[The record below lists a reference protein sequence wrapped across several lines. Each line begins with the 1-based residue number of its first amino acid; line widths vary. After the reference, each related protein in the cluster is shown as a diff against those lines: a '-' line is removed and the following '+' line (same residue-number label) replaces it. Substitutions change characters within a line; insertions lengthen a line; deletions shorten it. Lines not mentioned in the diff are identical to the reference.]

1 MKTSIR
7 LLAVATSALVLGAC
21 SSIGNKSADEMVRYA
36 VQHNLTR
43 DNQYNFEGKMFV
55 QEVDVPAAQAASA
68 ALADTAVAVAA
79 KCIGGGDE
87 CTEDTASANAAAA
100 NAAAAVD
107 AASAAAD
114 AATAAAAADAAT
126 AAAAAVAV
134 AEDTTVAE
142 TEPVVSAAETEPVVS
157 AEKKTEYSQ
166 WMRHWMRSVSV
177 PYTGAVD
184 LPAGKIELIPEL
196 RYDTRNAMVSIK
208 LPMQIN
214 INDLSL
220 LADPAA
226 VAPFVDM
233 FASDSSMQPLGDKL
247 VRVGLPEEWRKHI
260 PMQSIL
266 AAVPKALDDGYAA
279 LDKQAYQKLD
289 MYEDGRKVGARYRVG
304 LDTTLKQSNQL
315 AAAMMES
322 LRSQLAETAKNNP
335 QAGISAEDYKSTIE
349 ALAWVAKL
357 YTNPG
362 DTEMEQILG
371 AMKTH
376 TDYYLDGRGRIVAMR
391 QNMTFPPLLSVLMD
405 SEKNYQVTSWWRLNY
420 TGKPTFT
427 LHATPQNT
435 QNLTQIFPYLGTLMG
450 VEHKPAA
457 PSEQVQALQDLEYE
471 LEGVTVT
478 VE

>member
-7 LLAVATSALVLGAC
+7 LLAVATSALALGAC

-55 QEVDVPAAQAASA
+55 QEVEMPEPQAD
-68 ALADTAVAVAA
+68 LVAVAA
-79 KCIGGGDE
+79 ADE
-87 CTEDTASANAAAA
+87 AEYAAE
-100 NAAAAVD
+100 AAVYTAE
-107 AASAAAD
+107 AAG
-114 AATAAAAADAAT
+114 AAAAAAAE
-126 AAAAAVAV
+126 AAKYSDDDVIAAAAVA
-134 AEDTTVAE
+134 AEAAEAPELIEAEAWASPLTLE
-142 TEPVVSAAETEPVVS
+142 TEAEH
-157 AEKKTEYSQ
+157 AQ
-166 WMRHWMRSVSV
+166 WMRHWMRSISV

-184 LPAGKIELIPEL
+184 LPAGKIEMIPEL
-196 RYDTRNAMVSIK
+196 RYDTRNAMASMKFPV
-208 LPMQIN
+208 QIN

-233 FASDSSMQPLGDKL
+233 FASGSSMQPLGDKL

-266 AAVPKALDDGYAA
+266 AAIPKAIDDGYAA

-289 MYEDGRKVGARYRVG
+289 MDEDGRKVGARYRVG
-304 LDTTLKQSNQL
+304 LNTTLQQSNQL
-315 AAAMMES
+315 TAAMMES

-335 QAGISAEDYKSTIE
+335 QAGISAEDYEYTIE
-349 ALAWVAKL
+349 AIAWFAKL
-357 YTNPG
+357 YANPGSLGG

-376 TDYYLDGRGRIVAMR
+376 TDFYLDGRGRIVAMR
-391 QNMTFPPLLSVLMD
+391 QNMTFPPLLSVLMG
-405 SEKNYQVTSWWRLNY
+405 SEKNYQVISWWRLNY

-427 LHATPQNT
+427 LQSTPQNT
-435 QNLTQIFPYLGTLMG
+435 QDLTQIFPYLGTLMG

-457 PSEQVQALQDLEYE
+457 PSAQVQALQDLEYE

>member
-7 LLAVATSALVLGAC
+7 LLAVATSALALGAC

-55 QEVDVPAAQAASA
+55 QEVEMPEPQAD
-68 ALADTAVAVAA
+68 LVAVAA
-79 KCIGGGDE
+79 ADE
-87 CTEDTASANAAAA
+87 AEDTAEAAGE
-100 NAAAAVD
+100 
-107 AASAAAD
+107 
-114 AATAAAAADAAT
+114 AAAAAAEAAKYSDDDVI
-126 AAAAAVAV
+126 AAAAVAAEA
-134 AEDTTVAE
+134 AEDPELIEAEAWASPLTLE
-142 TEPVVSAAETEPVVS
+142 TEAEH
-157 AEKKTEYSQ
+157 AQ
-166 WMRHWMRSVSV
+166 WMRHWMRSISV

-184 LPAGKIELIPEL
+184 LPAGKIEMIPEL
-196 RYDTRNAMVSIK
+196 RYDTRNAMASMKFPV
-208 LPMQIN
+208 QIN

-233 FASDSSMQPLGDKL
+233 FASGSSMQPLGDKL

-266 AAVPKALDDGYAA
+266 AAIPKAIDDGYAA

-289 MYEDGRKVGARYRVG
+289 MDEDGRKVGARYRVG
-304 LDTTLKQSNQL
+304 LNTTLQQSNQL
-315 AAAMMES
+315 TAAMMES

-335 QAGISAEDYKSTIE
+335 QAGISAEDYEYTIE
-349 ALAWVAKL
+349 AIAWFAKL
-357 YTNPG
+357 YANPGSLGG

-376 TDYYLDGRGRIVAMR
+376 TDFYLDGRGRIVAMR
-391 QNMTFPPLLSVLMD
+391 QNMTFPPLLSVLMG
-405 SEKNYQVTSWWRLNY
+405 SEKNYQVISWWRLNY

-427 LHATPQNT
+427 LQSTPQNT
-435 QNLTQIFPYLGTLMG
+435 QDLTQIFPYLGTLMG

-457 PSEQVQALQDLEYE
+457 PSAQVQALQDLEYE

>member
-7 LLAVATSALVLGAC
+7 LLAVATSALALGAC

-55 QEVDVPAAQAASA
+55 QEVEMPEPQAD
-68 ALADTAVAVAA
+68 LVAVAA
-79 KCIGGGDE
+79 ADE
-87 CTEDTASANAAAA
+87 AEYAAE
-100 NAAAAVD
+100 AAVYTAE
-107 AASAAAD
+107 AAGE
-114 AATAAAAADAAT
+114 AAAAAAEAAKYSDDDVI
-126 AAAAAVAV
+126 AAAAVAAEA
-134 AEDTTVAE
+134 AEDPELIEAEAWASPLTLE
-142 TEPVVSAAETEPVVS
+142 TEAEH
-157 AEKKTEYSQ
+157 AQ
-166 WMRHWMRSVSV
+166 WMRHWMRSISV

-184 LPAGKIELIPEL
+184 LPAGKIEMIPEL
-196 RYDTRNAMVSIK
+196 RYDTRNAMASMKFPV
-208 LPMQIN
+208 QIN

-233 FASDSSMQPLGDKL
+233 FASGSSMQPLGDKL

-266 AAVPKALDDGYAA
+266 AAIPKAIDDGYAA

-289 MYEDGRKVGARYRVG
+289 MDEDGRKVGARYRVG
-304 LDTTLKQSNQL
+304 LNTTLQQSNQL
-315 AAAMMES
+315 TAAMMES

-335 QAGISAEDYKSTIE
+335 QAGISAEDYENTIE
-349 ALAWVAKL
+349 AIAWFAKL
-357 YTNPG
+357 YANPG
-362 DTEMEQILG
+362 SLGGDAEMEQILG

-376 TDYYLDGRGRIVAMR
+376 TDFYLDGRGRIVAMR
-391 QNMTFPPLLSVLMD
+391 QNMTFPPLLSVLMG
-405 SEKNYQVTSWWRLNY
+405 SEKNYQVISWWRLNY

-427 LHATPQNT
+427 LQSTPQNT
-435 QNLTQIFPYLGTLMG
+435 QDLTQIFPYLGTLMG

-457 PSEQVQALQDLEYE
+457 PSAQVQALQDLEYE

>member
-1 MKTSIR
+1 MKSSIR
-7 LLAVATSALVLGAC
+7 LLAVATSALALGAC

-55 QEVDVPAAQAASA
+55 QEVEMPEPQAD
-68 ALADTAVAVAA
+68 LVAVAA
-79 KCIGGGDE
+79 ADE
-87 CTEDTASANAAAA
+87 AEDTAEAAG
-100 NAAAAVD
+100 
-107 AASAAAD
+107 
-114 AATAAAAADAAT
+114 AAAAAAAEAAKYT
-126 AAAAAVAV
+126 DDDVIAAAAAAAEA
-134 AEDTTVAE
+134 AEDPELVEAEAWASPLTLE
-142 TEPVVSAAETEPVVS
+142 TEAEY
-157 AEKKTEYSQ
+157 AQ
-166 WMRHWMRSVSV
+166 WMRHWMRSISV

-184 LPAGKIELIPEL
+184 LPAGKIEMIPEL
-196 RYDTRNAMVSIK
+196 RYDTRNAMASMKFPV
-208 LPMQIN
+208 QIN

-233 FASDSSMQPLGDKL
+233 FASGSSMQPLGDKL

-266 AAVPKALDDGYAA
+266 AAIPKAIDDGYAA

-289 MYEDGRKVGARYRVG
+289 MDEDGRKVGARYRVG
-304 LDTTLKQSNQL
+304 LNTTLQQSNQL
-315 AAAMMES
+315 TAAMMES

-335 QAGISAEDYKSTIE
+335 QAGISAEDYEYTIE
-349 ALAWVAKL
+349 AIAWFAKL
-357 YTNPG
+357 YANPGSLGG

-376 TDYYLDGRGRIVAMR
+376 TDFYLDGRGRIVAMR
-391 QNMTFPPLLSVLMD
+391 QNMTFPPLLSVLMG
-405 SEKNYQVTSWWRLNY
+405 SEKNYQVISWWRLNY

-427 LHATPQNT
+427 LQSTPQNT
-435 QNLTQIFPYLGTLMG
+435 QDLTQIFPYLGTLMG

-457 PSEQVQALQDLEYE
+457 PSAQVQALQDLEYE

>member
-55 QEVDVPAAQAASA
+55 QEVEMPEPQAD
-68 ALADTAVAVAA
+68 LVAVAA
-79 KCIGGGDE
+79 ADE
-87 CTEDTASANAAAA
+87 AEDTAEAAG
-100 NAAAAVD
+100 
-107 AASAAAD
+107 
-114 AATAAAAADAAT
+114 AAAAAAAEAAKYT
-126 AAAAAVAV
+126 DDDVIAAAAAAAEA
-134 AEDTTVAE
+134 AEDPELVEAEAWASPLTLE
-142 TEPVVSAAETEPVVS
+142 TEAEY
-157 AEKKTEYSQ
+157 AQ
-166 WMRHWMRSVSV
+166 WMRHWMRSISV

-184 LPAGKIELIPEL
+184 LPAGKIEMIPEL
-196 RYDTRNAMVSIK
+196 RYDTRNAMASMKFPV
-208 LPMQIN
+208 QIN

-233 FASDSSMQPLGDKL
+233 FASGSSMQPLGDKL

-266 AAVPKALDDGYAA
+266 AAIPKAIDDGYAA

-289 MYEDGRKVGARYRVG
+289 MDEDGRKVGARYRVG
-304 LDTTLKQSNQL
+304 LNTTLQQSNQL
-315 AAAMMES
+315 TAAMMES

-335 QAGISAEDYKSTIE
+335 QAGISAEDYEYTIE
-349 ALAWVAKL
+349 AIAWFAKL
-357 YTNPG
+357 YANPGSLGG

-376 TDYYLDGRGRIVAMR
+376 TDFYLDGRGRIVAMR
-391 QNMTFPPLLSVLMD
+391 QNMTFPPLLSVLMG
-405 SEKNYQVTSWWRLNY
+405 SEKNYQVISWWRLNY

-427 LHATPQNT
+427 LQSTPQNT
-435 QNLTQIFPYLGTLMG
+435 QDLTQIFPYLGTLMG

-457 PSEQVQALQDLEYE
+457 PSAQVQALQDLEYE

>member
-7 LLAVATSALVLGAC
+7 LLAVATSALALGAC

-55 QEVDVPAAQAASA
+55 QEVEMPEPQAD
-68 ALADTAVAVAA
+68 LVAVAA
-79 KCIGGGDE
+79 ADE
-87 CTEDTASANAAAA
+87 AEYAAE
-100 NAAAAVD
+100 AAVYTAE
-107 AASAAAD
+107 AAGE
-114 AATAAAAADAAT
+114 AAAAAAEAAKYSDDDVI
-126 AAAAAVAV
+126 AAAAAAAEA
-134 AEDTTVAE
+134 AEDPELVEAEAWASPLTLE
-142 TEPVVSAAETEPVVS
+142 TEAEY
-157 AEKKTEYSQ
+157 AQ
-166 WMRHWMRSVSV
+166 WMRHWMRSISV

-184 LPAGKIELIPEL
+184 LPAGKIEMIPEL
-196 RYDTRNAMVSIK
+196 RYDTRNAMASMKFPV
-208 LPMQIN
+208 QIN

-233 FASDSSMQPLGDKL
+233 FASGSSMQPLGDKL

-266 AAVPKALDDGYAA
+266 AAIPKAIDDGYAA

-289 MYEDGRKVGARYRVG
+289 MDEDGRKVGARYRVG
-304 LDTTLKQSNQL
+304 LNTTLQQSNQL
-315 AAAMMES
+315 TAAMMES

-335 QAGISAEDYKSTIE
+335 QAGISAEDYEYTIE
-349 ALAWVAKL
+349 AIAWFAKL
-357 YTNPG
+357 YANPGSLGG

-376 TDYYLDGRGRIVAMR
+376 TDFYLDGRGRIVAMR
-391 QNMTFPPLLSVLMD
+391 QNMTFPPLLSVLMG
-405 SEKNYQVTSWWRLNY
+405 SEKNYQVISWWRLNY

-427 LHATPQNT
+427 LQSTPQNT
-435 QNLTQIFPYLGTLMG
+435 QDLTQIFPYLGTLMG

-457 PSEQVQALQDLEYE
+457 PSAQVQALQDLEYE

>member
-55 QEVDVPAAQAASA
+55 QEVEMPEPQAD
-68 ALADTAVAVAA
+68 LVAVAA
-79 KCIGGGDE
+79 ADE
-87 CTEDTASANAAAA
+87 AEDTAEAAG
-100 NAAAAVD
+100 
-107 AASAAAD
+107 
-114 AATAAAAADAAT
+114 AAAAAAAEAAKYT
-126 AAAAAVAV
+126 DDDVIAAAAAAAEA
-134 AEDTTVAE
+134 AEDPELVEAEAWASPLTLE
-142 TEPVVSAAETEPVVS
+142 TEAEH
-157 AEKKTEYSQ
+157 AQ
-166 WMRHWMRSVSV
+166 WMRHWMRSISV

-184 LPAGKIELIPEL
+184 LPAGKIEMIPEL
-196 RYDTRNAMVSIK
+196 RYDTRNAMASMKFPV
-208 LPMQIN
+208 QIN

-233 FASDSSMQPLGDKL
+233 FASGSSMQPLGDKL

-266 AAVPKALDDGYAA
+266 AAIPKAIDDGYAA

-289 MYEDGRKVGARYRVG
+289 MDEDGRKVGARYRVG
-304 LDTTLKQSNQL
+304 LNTTLQQSNQL
-315 AAAMMES
+315 TAAMMES

-335 QAGISAEDYKSTIE
+335 QAGISAEDYEYTIE
-349 ALAWVAKL
+349 AIAWFAKL
-357 YTNPG
+357 YANPGSLGG

-376 TDYYLDGRGRIVAMR
+376 TDFYLDGRGRIVAMR
-391 QNMTFPPLLSVLMD
+391 QNMTFPPLLSVLMG
-405 SEKNYQVTSWWRLNY
+405 SEKNYQVISWWRLNY

-427 LHATPQNT
+427 LQSTPQNT
-435 QNLTQIFPYLGTLMG
+435 QDLTQIFPYLGTLMG

-457 PSEQVQALQDLEYE
+457 PSAQVQALQDLEYE

>member
-7 LLAVATSALVLGAC
+7 LLAVATSALALGAC

-55 QEVDVPAAQAASA
+55 QEVEMPEPQAD
-68 ALADTAVAVAA
+68 LVAVAA
-79 KCIGGGDE
+79 ADE
-87 CTEDTASANAAAA
+87 AEDTAEAAG
-100 NAAAAVD
+100 
-107 AASAAAD
+107 
-114 AATAAAAADAAT
+114 AAAAAAAEAAKYT
-126 AAAAAVAV
+126 DDDVIAAAAVAAEA
-134 AEDTTVAE
+134 AEDPELVEAEAWASPLTLE
-142 TEPVVSAAETEPVVS
+142 TEAEY
-157 AEKKTEYSQ
+157 AQ
-166 WMRHWMRSVSV
+166 WMRHWMRSISV

-184 LPAGKIELIPEL
+184 LPAGKIEMIPEL
-196 RYDTRNAMVSIK
+196 RYDTRNAMASMKFPV
-208 LPMQIN
+208 QIN

-233 FASDSSMQPLGDKL
+233 FASGSSMQPLGDKL

-266 AAVPKALDDGYAA
+266 AAIPKAIDDGYAA

-289 MYEDGRKVGARYRVG
+289 MDEDGRKVGARYRVG
-304 LDTTLKQSNQL
+304 LNTTLQQSNQL
-315 AAAMMES
+315 TAAMMES

-335 QAGISAEDYKSTIE
+335 QAGISAEDYEYTIE
-349 ALAWVAKL
+349 AIAWFAKL
-357 YTNPG
+357 YANPGSLGG

-376 TDYYLDGRGRIVAMR
+376 TDFYLDGRGRIVAMR
-391 QNMTFPPLLSVLMD
+391 QNMTFPPLLSVLMG
-405 SEKNYQVTSWWRLNY
+405 SEKNYQVISWWRLNY

-427 LHATPQNT
+427 LQSTPQNT
-435 QNLTQIFPYLGTLMG
+435 QDLTQIFPYLGTLMG

-457 PSEQVQALQDLEYE
+457 PSAQVQALQDLEYE

>member
-7 LLAVATSALVLGAC
+7 LLAVATSALALGAC

-55 QEVDVPAAQAASA
+55 QEVEMPEPQAD
-68 ALADTAVAVAA
+68 LVAVAA
-79 KCIGGGDE
+79 ADE
-87 CTEDTASANAAAA
+87 AEYAAE
-100 NAAAAVD
+100 AAVYTAE
-107 AASAAAD
+107 AAGE
-114 AATAAAAADAAT
+114 AAAAAAEAAKYSDDDVI
-126 AAAAAVAV
+126 AAAAVAAEA
-134 AEDTTVAE
+134 AEDPELIEAEAWASPLTLE
-142 TEPVVSAAETEPVVS
+142 TEAEH
-157 AEKKTEYSQ
+157 AQ
-166 WMRHWMRSVSV
+166 WMRHWMRSISV

-184 LPAGKIELIPEL
+184 LPAGKIEMIPEL
-196 RYDTRNAMVSIK
+196 RYDTRNAMASMKFPV
-208 LPMQIN
+208 QIN

-233 FASDSSMQPLGDKL
+233 FASGSSMQPLGDKL

-266 AAVPKALDDGYAA
+266 AAIPKAIDDGYAA

-289 MYEDGRKVGARYRVG
+289 MDEDGRKVGARYRVG

-376 TDYYLDGRGRIVAMR
+376 TDFYLDGRGRIVAMR
-391 QNMTFPPLLSVLMD
+391 QNMTFPPLLSVLMG
-405 SEKNYQVTSWWRLNY
+405 SEKNYQVISWWRLNY

-427 LHATPQNT
+427 LQSTPQNT
-435 QNLTQIFPYLGTLMG
+435 QDLTQIFPYLGTLMG

-457 PSEQVQALQDLEYE
+457 PSAQVQALQDLEYE

>member
-7 LLAVATSALVLGAC
+7 LLAVATSALALGAC

-55 QEVDVPAAQAASA
+55 QEVEMPEPQAD
-68 ALADTAVAVAA
+68 LVAVAA
-79 KCIGGGDE
+79 ADE
-87 CTEDTASANAAAA
+87 AEYAAE
-100 NAAAAVD
+100 AAVYTAE
-107 AASAAAD
+107 AAGE
-114 AATAAAAADAAT
+114 AAAAAAEAAKYSDDDVI
-126 AAAAAVAV
+126 AAAAVAAEA
-134 AEDTTVAE
+134 AEDPELIEAEAWASPLTLE
-142 TEPVVSAAETEPVVS
+142 TEAEH
-157 AEKKTEYSQ
+157 AQ
-166 WMRHWMRSVSV
+166 WMRHWMRSISV

-184 LPAGKIELIPEL
+184 LPAGKIEMIPEL
-196 RYDTRNAMVSIK
+196 RYDTRNAMASMKFPV
-208 LPMQIN
+208 QIN

-233 FASDSSMQPLGDKL
+233 FASGSSMQPLGDKL

-266 AAVPKALDDGYAA
+266 AAIPKAIDDGYAA

-289 MYEDGRKVGARYRVG
+289 MDEDGRKVGARYRVG
-304 LDTTLKQSNQL
+304 LNTTLQQSNQL
-315 AAAMMES
+315 TAAMMES

-335 QAGISAEDYKSTIE
+335 QAGISAEDYEYTIE
-349 ALAWVAKL
+349 AIAWFAKL
-357 YTNPG
+357 YANPG
-362 DTEMEQILG
+362 SLGGDAEMEQILG

-376 TDYYLDGRGRIVAMR
+376 TDFYLDGRGRIVAMR
-391 QNMTFPPLLSVLMD
+391 QNMTFPPLLSVLMG
-405 SEKNYQVTSWWRLNY
+405 SEKNYQVISWWRLNY

-427 LHATPQNT
+427 LQSTPQNT
-435 QNLTQIFPYLGTLMG
+435 QDLTQIFPYLGTLMG

-457 PSEQVQALQDLEYE
+457 PSAQVQALQDLEYE

>member
-7 LLAVATSALVLGAC
+7 LLAVATSALALGAC

-55 QEVDVPAAQAASA
+55 QEVEMPEPQAD
-68 ALADTAVAVAA
+68 LVAVAA
-79 KCIGGGDE
+79 ADE
-87 CTEDTASANAAAA
+87 AEDTAEAAG
-100 NAAAAVD
+100 
-107 AASAAAD
+107 
-114 AATAAAAADAAT
+114 AAAAAAAEAAKYT
-126 AAAAAVAV
+126 DDDVIAAAAAAAEA
-134 AEDTTVAE
+134 AEDPELVEAEAWASPLTLE
-142 TEPVVSAAETEPVVS
+142 TEAEH
-157 AEKKTEYSQ
+157 AQ
-166 WMRHWMRSVSV
+166 WMRHWMRSISV

-184 LPAGKIELIPEL
+184 LPAGKIEMIPEL
-196 RYDTRNAMVSIK
+196 RYDTRNAMASMKFPV
-208 LPMQIN
+208 QIN

-233 FASDSSMQPLGDKL
+233 FASGSSMQPLGDKL

-266 AAVPKALDDGYAA
+266 AAIPKAIDDGYAA

-289 MYEDGRKVGARYRVG
+289 MDEDGRKVGARYRVG
-304 LDTTLKQSNQL
+304 LNTTLQQSNQL
-315 AAAMMES
+315 TAAMMES

-335 QAGISAEDYKSTIE
+335 QAGISAEDYEYTIE
-349 ALAWVAKL
+349 AIAWFAKL
-357 YTNPG
+357 YANPGSLGG

-376 TDYYLDGRGRIVAMR
+376 TDFYLDGRGRIVAMR
-391 QNMTFPPLLSVLMD
+391 QNMTFPPLLSVLMG
-405 SEKNYQVTSWWRLNY
+405 SEKNYQVISWWRLNY

-427 LHATPQNT
+427 LQSTPQNT
-435 QNLTQIFPYLGTLMG
+435 QDLTQIFPYLGTLMG

-457 PSEQVQALQDLEYE
+457 PSAQVQALQDLEYE

>member
-7 LLAVATSALVLGAC
+7 LLAVATSALALGAC

-55 QEVDVPAAQAASA
+55 QEVEMPEPQAD
-68 ALADTAVAVAA
+68 LVAVAA
-79 KCIGGGDE
+79 ADE
-87 CTEDTASANAAAA
+87 AEYAAE
-100 NAAAAVD
+100 AAVYTAE
-107 AASAAAD
+107 AAGE
-114 AATAAAAADAAT
+114 AAAAAAEAAKYSDDDVI
-126 AAAAAVAV
+126 AAAAVAAEA
-134 AEDTTVAE
+134 AEDPELIEAEAWASPLTLE
-142 TEPVVSAAETEPVVS
+142 TEAEH
-157 AEKKTEYSQ
+157 AQ
-166 WMRHWMRSVSV
+166 WMRHWMRSISV

-184 LPAGKIELIPEL
+184 LPAGKIEMIPEL
-196 RYDTRNAMVSIK
+196 RYDTRNAMASMKFPV
-208 LPMQIN
+208 QIN

-233 FASDSSMQPLGDKL
+233 FASGSSMQPLGDKL

-266 AAVPKALDDGYAA
+266 AAIPKAIDDGYAA

-289 MYEDGRKVGARYRVG
+289 MDEDGRKVGARYRVG
-304 LDTTLKQSNQL
+304 LNTTLQQSNQL
-315 AAAMMES
+315 TAAMMES

-335 QAGISAEDYKSTIE
+335 QAGISAEDYEYTIE
-349 ALAWVAKL
+349 AIAWFAKL
-357 YTNPG
+357 YANPGSLGG

-376 TDYYLDGRGRIVAMR
+376 TDFYLDGRGRIVAMR
-391 QNMTFPPLLSVLMD
+391 QNMTFPPLLSVLMG
-405 SEKNYQVTSWWRLNY
+405 SEKNYQVISWWRLNY

-427 LHATPQNT
+427 LQSTPQNT
-435 QNLTQIFPYLGTLMG
+435 QDLTQIFPYLGTLMG

-457 PSEQVQALQDLEYE
+457 PSAQVQALQDLEYE

>member
-7 LLAVATSALVLGAC
+7 LLAVATSALALGAC

-55 QEVDVPAAQAASA
+55 QEVEMPEPQAD
-68 ALADTAVAVAA
+68 LVAVAA
-79 KCIGGGDE
+79 ADE
-87 CTEDTASANAAAA
+87 AEDTAEAAG
-100 NAAAAVD
+100 
-107 AASAAAD
+107 
-114 AATAAAAADAAT
+114 AAAAAAAEAAKYT
-126 AAAAAVAV
+126 DDDVIAAAAAAAEA
-134 AEDTTVAE
+134 AEDPELVEAEAWASPLTLE
-142 TEPVVSAAETEPVVS
+142 TEAEY
-157 AEKKTEYSQ
+157 AQ
-166 WMRHWMRSVSV
+166 WMRHWMRSISV

-184 LPAGKIELIPEL
+184 LPAGKIEMIPEL
-196 RYDTRNAMVSIK
+196 RYDTRNAMASMKFPV
-208 LPMQIN
+208 QIN

-233 FASDSSMQPLGDKL
+233 FASGSSMQPLGDKL

-266 AAVPKALDDGYAA
+266 AAIPKAIDDGYAA

-289 MYEDGRKVGARYRVG
+289 MDEDGRKVGARYRVG
-304 LDTTLKQSNQL
+304 LNTTLQQSNQL
-315 AAAMMES
+315 TAAMMES

-335 QAGISAEDYKSTIE
+335 QAGISAEDYEYTIE
-349 ALAWVAKL
+349 AIAWFAKL
-357 YTNPG
+357 YANPGSLGG

-376 TDYYLDGRGRIVAMR
+376 TDFYLDGRGRIVAMR
-391 QNMTFPPLLSVLMD
+391 QNMTFPPLLSVLMG
-405 SEKNYQVTSWWRLNY
+405 SEKNYQVISWWRLNY

-427 LHATPQNT
+427 LQSTPQNT
-435 QNLTQIFPYLGTLMG
+435 QDLTQIFPYLGTLMG

-457 PSEQVQALQDLEYE
+457 PSAQVQALQDLEYE

>member
-55 QEVDVPAAQAASA
+55 QEVEMPEPQAD
-68 ALADTAVAVAA
+68 LVAVAA
-79 KCIGGGDE
+79 ADE
-87 CTEDTASANAAAA
+87 AEYAAE
-100 NAAAAVD
+100 AAVYTAE
-107 AASAAAD
+107 AAGE
-114 AATAAAAADAAT
+114 AAAAAAEAAKYSDDDVI
-126 AAAAAVAV
+126 AAAAVAAEA
-134 AEDTTVAE
+134 AEDPELIEAEAWASPLTLE
-142 TEPVVSAAETEPVVS
+142 TEAEH
-157 AEKKTEYSQ
+157 AQ
-166 WMRHWMRSVSV
+166 WMRHWMRSISV

-184 LPAGKIELIPEL
+184 LPAGKIEMIPEL
-196 RYDTRNAMVSIK
+196 RYDTRNAMASMKFPV
-208 LPMQIN
+208 QIN

-233 FASDSSMQPLGDKL
+233 FASGSSMQPLGDKL

-266 AAVPKALDDGYAA
+266 AAIPKAIDDGYAA

-289 MYEDGRKVGARYRVG
+289 MDEDGRKVGARYRVG
-304 LDTTLKQSNQL
+304 LNTTLQQSNQL
-315 AAAMMES
+315 TAAMMES

-335 QAGISAEDYKSTIE
+335 QAGISAEDYEYTIE
-349 ALAWVAKL
+349 AIAWFAKL
-357 YTNPG
+357 YANPGSLGG

-376 TDYYLDGRGRIVAMR
+376 TDFYLDGRGRIVAMR
-391 QNMTFPPLLSVLMD
+391 QNMTFPPLLSVLMG
-405 SEKNYQVTSWWRLNY
+405 SEKNYQVISWWRLNY

-427 LHATPQNT
+427 LQSTPQNT
-435 QNLTQIFPYLGTLMG
+435 QDLTQIFPYLGTLMG

-457 PSEQVQALQDLEYE
+457 PSAQVQALQDLEYE

>member
-7 LLAVATSALVLGAC
+7 LLAVATSALALGAC

-55 QEVDVPAAQAASA
+55 QEVEMPEPQAD
-68 ALADTAVAVAA
+68 LVAVAA
-79 KCIGGGDE
+79 ADE
-87 CTEDTASANAAAA
+87 AEDTAEAAG
-100 NAAAAVD
+100 
-107 AASAAAD
+107 
-114 AATAAAAADAAT
+114 AAAAAAAEAAKYT
-126 AAAAAVAV
+126 DDDVIAAAAAAAEA
-134 AEDTTVAE
+134 AEDPELVEAEAWASPLTLE
-142 TEPVVSAAETEPVVS
+142 TEAEY
-157 AEKKTEYSQ
+157 AQ
-166 WMRHWMRSVSV
+166 WMRHWMRSISV

-184 LPAGKIELIPEL
+184 LPAGKIEMIPEL
-196 RYDTRNAMVSIK
+196 RYDTRNAMASMKFPV
-208 LPMQIN
+208 QIN

-233 FASDSSMQPLGDKL
+233 FASGSSMQPLGDKL

-266 AAVPKALDDGYAA
+266 AAIPKAIDDGYAA

-289 MYEDGRKVGARYRVG
+289 MDEDGRKVGARYRVG
-304 LDTTLKQSNQL
+304 LNTTLQQSNQL
-315 AAAMMES
+315 TAAMMES

-335 QAGISAEDYKSTIE
+335 QAGISAEDYEYTIE
-349 ALAWVAKL
+349 AIAWFAKL
-357 YTNPG
+357 YANPG
-362 DTEMEQILG
+362 SLGGDAEMEQILG

-376 TDYYLDGRGRIVAMR
+376 TDFYLDGRGRIVAMR
-391 QNMTFPPLLSVLMD
+391 QNMTFPPLLSVLMG
-405 SEKNYQVTSWWRLNY
+405 SEKNYQVISWWRLNY

>member
-7 LLAVATSALVLGAC
+7 LLAVATSALALGAC

-55 QEVDVPAAQAASA
+55 QEVEMPEPQAD
-68 ALADTAVAVAA
+68 LVAVAA
-79 KCIGGGDE
+79 ADE
-87 CTEDTASANAAAA
+87 AEDTAEAAG
-100 NAAAAVD
+100 
-107 AASAAAD
+107 
-114 AATAAAAADAAT
+114 AAAAAAAEAAKYT
-126 AAAAAVAV
+126 DDDVIAAAAAAAEA
-134 AEDTTVAE
+134 AEDPELVEAEAWASPLTLE
-142 TEPVVSAAETEPVVS
+142 TEAEY
-157 AEKKTEYSQ
+157 AQ
-166 WMRHWMRSVSV
+166 WMRHWMRSISV

-184 LPAGKIELIPEL
+184 LPAGKIEMIPEL
-196 RYDTRNAMVSIK
+196 RYDTRNAMASMKFPV
-208 LPMQIN
+208 QIN

-233 FASDSSMQPLGDKL
+233 FASGSSMQPLGDKL

-266 AAVPKALDDGYAA
+266 AAIPKAIDDGYAA
-279 LDKQAYQKLD
+279 LDKQAYQQLD
-289 MYEDGRKVGARYRVG
+289 MDEDGRKVGARYRVG
-304 LDTTLKQSNQL
+304 LNTTLQQSNQL
-315 AAAMMES
+315 TAAMMES

-335 QAGISAEDYKSTIE
+335 QAGISAEDYEYTIE
-349 ALAWVAKL
+349 AIAWFAKL
-357 YTNPG
+357 YANPGSLGG

-376 TDYYLDGRGRIVAMR
+376 TDFYLDGRGRIVAMR
-391 QNMTFPPLLSVLMD
+391 QNMTFPPLLSVLMG
-405 SEKNYQVTSWWRLNY
+405 SEKNYQVISWWRLNY

-427 LHATPQNT
+427 LQSTPQNT
-435 QNLTQIFPYLGTLMG
+435 QDLTQIFPYLGTLMG

>member
-7 LLAVATSALVLGAC
+7 LLAVATSALALGAC

-55 QEVDVPAAQAASA
+55 QEVEMPEPQAD
-68 ALADTAVAVAA
+68 LVAVAA
-79 KCIGGGDE
+79 ADE
-87 CTEDTASANAAAA
+87 AEYAAE
-100 NAAAAVD
+100 AAVYTAE
-107 AASAAAD
+107 AAGE
-114 AATAAAAADAAT
+114 AAAAAAEAAKYSDDDVI
-126 AAAAAVAV
+126 AAAAVAAEA
-134 AEDTTVAE
+134 AEDPELIEAEAWASPLTLE
-142 TEPVVSAAETEPVVS
+142 TEAEY
-157 AEKKTEYSQ
+157 AQ
-166 WMRHWMRSVSV
+166 WMRHWMRSISV

-184 LPAGKIELIPEL
+184 LPAGKIEMIPEL
-196 RYDTRNAMVSIK
+196 RYDTRNAMASMKFPV
-208 LPMQIN
+208 QIN

-233 FASDSSMQPLGDKL
+233 FASGSSMQPLGDKL

-266 AAVPKALDDGYAA
+266 AAIPKAIDDGYAA

-289 MYEDGRKVGARYRVG
+289 MDEDGRKVGARYRVG
-304 LDTTLKQSNQL
+304 LNTTLQQSNQL
-315 AAAMMES
+315 TAAMMES

-335 QAGISAEDYKSTIE
+335 QAGISAEDYEYTIE
-349 ALAWVAKL
+349 AIAWFAKL
-357 YTNPG
+357 YANPG
-362 DTEMEQILG
+362 SLGGDAEMEQILG

-376 TDYYLDGRGRIVAMR
+376 TDFYLDGRGRIVAMR
-391 QNMTFPPLLSVLMD
+391 QNMTFPPLLSVLMG
-405 SEKNYQVTSWWRLNY
+405 SEKNYQVISWWRLNY

-427 LHATPQNT
+427 LQSTPQNT
-435 QNLTQIFPYLGTLMG
+435 QDLTQIFPYLGTLMG

-457 PSEQVQALQDLEYE
+457 PSAQVQALQDLEYE

>member
-7 LLAVATSALVLGAC
+7 LLAVATSALALGAC

-55 QEVDVPAAQAASA
+55 QEVEMPEPQAD
-68 ALADTAVAVAA
+68 LVAVAA
-79 KCIGGGDE
+79 ADE
-87 CTEDTASANAAAA
+87 AEYAAE
-100 NAAAAVD
+100 AAVYTAE
-107 AASAAAD
+107 AAGE
-114 AATAAAAADAAT
+114 AAAAAAEAAKYSDDDVI
-126 AAAAAVAV
+126 AAAAVA
-134 AEDTTVAE
+134 AEAAEAPELIEAEAWASPLTLE
-142 TEPVVSAAETEPVVS
+142 TEAEY
-157 AEKKTEYSQ
+157 AQ
-166 WMRHWMRSVSV
+166 WMRHWMRSISV

-184 LPAGKIELIPEL
+184 LPAGKIEMIPEL
-196 RYDTRNAMVSIK
+196 RYDTRNAMASMKFPV
-208 LPMQIN
+208 QIN

-233 FASDSSMQPLGDKL
+233 FASGSSMQPLGDKL

-266 AAVPKALDDGYAA
+266 AAIPKAIDDGYAA

-289 MYEDGRKVGARYRVG
+289 MDEDGRKVGARYRVG
-304 LDTTLKQSNQL
+304 LNTTLQQSNQL
-315 AAAMMES
+315 TAAMMES

-335 QAGISAEDYKSTIE
+335 QAGISAEDYEYTIE
-349 ALAWVAKL
+349 AIAWFAKL
-357 YTNPG
+357 YANPGSLGG

-376 TDYYLDGRGRIVAMR
+376 TDFYLDGRGRIVAMR
-391 QNMTFPPLLSVLMD
+391 QNMTFPPLLSVLMG
-405 SEKNYQVTSWWRLNY
+405 SEKNYQVISWWRLNY

-427 LHATPQNT
+427 LQSTPQNT
-435 QNLTQIFPYLGTLMG
+435 QDLTQIFPYLGTLMG

-457 PSEQVQALQDLEYE
+457 PSAQVQALQDLEYE

>member
-7 LLAVATSALVLGAC
+7 LLAVATSALALGAC

-55 QEVDVPAAQAASA
+55 QEVEMPEPQAD
-68 ALADTAVAVAA
+68 LVAVAA
-79 KCIGGGDE
+79 ADE
-87 CTEDTASANAAAA
+87 AEYAAE
-100 NAAAAVD
+100 AAVYTAE
-107 AASAAAD
+107 AAGE
-114 AATAAAAADAAT
+114 AAAAAAEAAKYSDDDVI
-126 AAAAAVAV
+126 AAAAVAAEA
-134 AEDTTVAE
+134 AEDPELVEAEAWASPLTLE
-142 TEPVVSAAETEPVVS
+142 TEAEY
-157 AEKKTEYSQ
+157 AQ
-166 WMRHWMRSVSV
+166 WMRHWMRSISV

-184 LPAGKIELIPEL
+184 LPAGKIEMIPEL
-196 RYDTRNAMVSIK
+196 RYDTRNAMASMKFPV
-208 LPMQIN
+208 QIN

-233 FASDSSMQPLGDKL
+233 FASGSSMQPLGDKL

-266 AAVPKALDDGYAA
+266 AAIPKAIDDGYAA

-289 MYEDGRKVGARYRVG
+289 MDEDGRKVGARYRVG
-304 LDTTLKQSNQL
+304 LNTTLQQSNQL
-315 AAAMMES
+315 TAAMMES

-335 QAGISAEDYKSTIE
+335 QAGISAEDYEYTIE
-349 ALAWVAKL
+349 AIAWFAKL
-357 YTNPG
+357 YANPGSLGG

-376 TDYYLDGRGRIVAMR
+376 TDFYLDGRGRIVAMR
-391 QNMTFPPLLSVLMD
+391 QNMTFPPLLSVLMG
-405 SEKNYQVTSWWRLNY
+405 SEKNYQVISWWRLNY

-427 LHATPQNT
+427 LQSTPQNT
-435 QNLTQIFPYLGTLMG
+435 QDLTQIFPYLGTLMG

-457 PSEQVQALQDLEYE
+457 PSAQVQALQDLEYE

>member
-7 LLAVATSALVLGAC
+7 LLAVATSALALGAC

-55 QEVDVPAAQAASA
+55 QEVEMPEPQAD
-68 ALADTAVAVAA
+68 LVAVAA
-79 KCIGGGDE
+79 ADE
-87 CTEDTASANAAAA
+87 AEDTAEAAG
-100 NAAAAVD
+100 
-107 AASAAAD
+107 
-114 AATAAAAADAAT
+114 AAAAAAAE
-126 AAAAAVAV
+126 AAKYSDDDVIAAAAVAAEA
-134 AEDTTVAE
+134 AEDPELIEAEAWASPLTLE
-142 TEPVVSAAETEPVVS
+142 TEAEH
-157 AEKKTEYSQ
+157 AQ
-166 WMRHWMRSVSV
+166 WMRHWMRSISV

-184 LPAGKIELIPEL
+184 LPAGKIEMIPEL
-196 RYDTRNAMVSIK
+196 RYDTRNAMASMKFPV
-208 LPMQIN
+208 QIN

-233 FASDSSMQPLGDKL
+233 FASGSSMQPLGDKL

-266 AAVPKALDDGYAA
+266 AAIPKAIDDGYAA

-289 MYEDGRKVGARYRVG
+289 MDEDGRKVGARYRVG
-304 LDTTLKQSNQL
+304 LNTTLQQSNQL
-315 AAAMMES
+315 TAAMMES

-335 QAGISAEDYKSTIE
+335 QAGISAEDYEYTIE
-349 ALAWVAKL
+349 AIAWFAKL
-357 YTNPG
+357 YANPG
-362 DTEMEQILG
+362 SLGGDAEMEQILG

-376 TDYYLDGRGRIVAMR
+376 TDFYLDGRGRIVAMR

-427 LHATPQNT
+427 LQSTPQNT
-435 QNLTQIFPYLGTLMG
+435 QDLTQIFPYLGTLMG

-457 PSEQVQALQDLEYE
+457 PSAQVQALQDLEYE

>member
-7 LLAVATSALVLGAC
+7 LLAVATSALALGAC

-55 QEVDVPAAQAASA
+55 QEVEMPEPQAD
-68 ALADTAVAVAA
+68 LVAVAA
-79 KCIGGGDE
+79 ADE
-87 CTEDTASANAAAA
+87 AEYAAE
-100 NAAAAVD
+100 AAVYTAE
-107 AASAAAD
+107 AAGE
-114 AATAAAAADAAT
+114 AAAAAAEAAKYT
-126 AAAAAVAV
+126 DDDVIAAAAAAAEA
-134 AEDTTVAE
+134 AEDPELVEAEAWASPLTLE
-142 TEPVVSAAETEPVVS
+142 TEAEY
-157 AEKKTEYSQ
+157 AQ
-166 WMRHWMRSVSV
+166 WMRHWMRSISV

-184 LPAGKIELIPEL
+184 LPAGKIEMIPEL
-196 RYDTRNAMVSIK
+196 RYDTRNAMASMKFPV
-208 LPMQIN
+208 QIN

-233 FASDSSMQPLGDKL
+233 FASGSSMQPLGDKL

-266 AAVPKALDDGYAA
+266 AAIPKAIDDGYAA

-289 MYEDGRKVGARYRVG
+289 MDEDGRKVGARYRVG
-304 LDTTLKQSNQL
+304 LNTTLQQSNQL
-315 AAAMMES
+315 TAAMMES

-335 QAGISAEDYKSTIE
+335 QAGISAEDYEYTIE
-349 ALAWVAKL
+349 AIAWFAKL
-357 YTNPG
+357 YANPGSLGG

-376 TDYYLDGRGRIVAMR
+376 TDFYLDGRGRIVAMR
-391 QNMTFPPLLSVLMD
+391 QNMTFPPLLSVLMG
-405 SEKNYQVTSWWRLNY
+405 SEKNYQVISWWRLNY

-427 LHATPQNT
+427 LQSTPQNT
-435 QNLTQIFPYLGTLMG
+435 QDLTQIFPYLGTLMG

-457 PSEQVQALQDLEYE
+457 PSAQVQALQDLEYE

>member
-7 LLAVATSALVLGAC
+7 LLAVATSALALGAC

-55 QEVDVPAAQAASA
+55 QEVEMPEPQAD
-68 ALADTAVAVAA
+68 LVAVAA
-79 KCIGGGDE
+79 ADE
-87 CTEDTASANAAAA
+87 AEDTAEAAG
-100 NAAAAVD
+100 
-107 AASAAAD
+107 
-114 AATAAAAADAAT
+114 AAAAAAAE
-126 AAAAAVAV
+126 AAKYSDDDVIAAAAVAAEA
-134 AEDTTVAE
+134 AEDPELVEAEAWASPLTLE
-142 TEPVVSAAETEPVVS
+142 TEAEY
-157 AEKKTEYSQ
+157 AQ
-166 WMRHWMRSVSV
+166 WMRHWMRSISV

-184 LPAGKIELIPEL
+184 LPAGKIEMIPEL
-196 RYDTRNAMVSIK
+196 RYDTRNAMASMKFPV
-208 LPMQIN
+208 QIN

-233 FASDSSMQPLGDKL
+233 FASGSSMQPLGDKL

-266 AAVPKALDDGYAA
+266 AAIPKAIDDGYAA

-289 MYEDGRKVGARYRVG
+289 MDEDGRKVGARYRVG
-304 LDTTLKQSNQL
+304 LNTTLQQSNQL
-315 AAAMMES
+315 TAAMMES

-335 QAGISAEDYKSTIE
+335 QAGISAEDYEYTIE
-349 ALAWVAKL
+349 AIAWFAKL
-357 YTNPG
+357 YANPG
-362 DTEMEQILG
+362 SLGGDAEMEQILG

-376 TDYYLDGRGRIVAMR
+376 TDFYLDGRGRIVAMR
-391 QNMTFPPLLSVLMD
+391 QNMTFPPLLSVLMG
-405 SEKNYQVTSWWRLNY
+405 SEKNYQVISWWRLNY

-427 LHATPQNT
+427 LQSTPQNT
-435 QNLTQIFPYLGTLMG
+435 QDLTQIFPYLGTLMG

-457 PSEQVQALQDLEYE
+457 PSAQVQALQDLEYE

>member
-55 QEVDVPAAQAASA
+55 QEVEMPEPQAD
-68 ALADTAVAVAA
+68 LVAVAA
-79 KCIGGGDE
+79 ADE
-87 CTEDTASANAAAA
+87 AEYAAE
-100 NAAAAVD
+100 AAVYTAE
-107 AASAAAD
+107 AAGE
-114 AATAAAAADAAT
+114 AAAAAAEAAKYSDDDVI
-126 AAAAAVAV
+126 AAAAVAAEA
-134 AEDTTVAE
+134 AEDPELIEAEAWASPLTLE
-142 TEPVVSAAETEPVVS
+142 TEAEH
-157 AEKKTEYSQ
+157 AQ
-166 WMRHWMRSVSV
+166 WMRHWMRSISV

-184 LPAGKIELIPEL
+184 LPAGKIEMIPEL
-196 RYDTRNAMVSIK
+196 RYDTRNAMASMKFPV
-208 LPMQIN
+208 QIN

-233 FASDSSMQPLGDKL
+233 FASGSSMQPLGDKL

-266 AAVPKALDDGYAA
+266 AAIPKAIDDGYAA

-289 MYEDGRKVGARYRVG
+289 MDEDGRKVGARYRVG
-304 LDTTLKQSNQL
+304 LNTTLQQSNQL
-315 AAAMMES
+315 TAAMMES

-335 QAGISAEDYKSTIE
+335 QAGISAEDYEYTIE
-349 ALAWVAKL
+349 AIAWFAKL
-357 YTNPG
+357 YANPG
-362 DTEMEQILG
+362 SLGGDAEMEQILG

-376 TDYYLDGRGRIVAMR
+376 TDFYLDGRGRIVAMR
-391 QNMTFPPLLSVLMD
+391 QNMTFPPLLSVLMG
-405 SEKNYQVTSWWRLNY
+405 SEKNYQVISWWRLNY

-427 LHATPQNT
+427 LQSTPQNT
-435 QNLTQIFPYLGTLMG
+435 QDLTQIFPYLGTLMG

-457 PSEQVQALQDLEYE
+457 PSAQVQALQDLEYE

>member
-7 LLAVATSALVLGAC
+7 LLAVATSALALGAC

-142 TEPVVSAAETEPVVS
+142 TEPVVSA
-157 AEKKTEYSQ
+157 EKKTEYSQ
-166 WMRHWMRSVSV
+166 WMRHWMRSISV

-184 LPAGKIELIPEL
+184 LPAGKIEMIPEL
-196 RYDTRNAMVSIK
+196 RYDTRNAMASMKFPV
-208 LPMQIN
+208 QIN

-233 FASDSSMQPLGDKL
+233 FASGSSMQPLGDKL

-266 AAVPKALDDGYAA
+266 AAIPKAIDDGYAA

-289 MYEDGRKVGARYRVG
+289 MDEDGRKVGARYRVG
-304 LDTTLKQSNQL
+304 LNTTLQQSNQL
-315 AAAMMES
+315 TAAMMES

-335 QAGISAEDYKSTIE
+335 QAGISAEDYEYTIE
-349 ALAWVAKL
+349 AIAWFAKL
-357 YTNPG
+357 YANPG
-362 DTEMEQILG
+362 SLGGDAEMEQILG

-376 TDYYLDGRGRIVAMR
+376 TDFYLDGRGRIVAMR
-391 QNMTFPPLLSVLMD
+391 QNMTFPPLLSVLMG
-405 SEKNYQVTSWWRLNY
+405 SEKNYQVISWWRLNY

-427 LHATPQNT
+427 LQSTPQNT
-435 QNLTQIFPYLGTLMG
+435 QDLTQIFPYLGTLMG

-457 PSEQVQALQDLEYE
+457 PSAQVQALQDLEYE

>member
-7 LLAVATSALVLGAC
+7 LLAVATSALALGAC

-55 QEVDVPAAQAASA
+55 QEVEMPEPQAD
-68 ALADTAVAVAA
+68 LVAVAA
-79 KCIGGGDE
+79 ADE
-87 CTEDTASANAAAA
+87 AEDTAEAAG
-100 NAAAAVD
+100 
-107 AASAAAD
+107 
-114 AATAAAAADAAT
+114 AAAAAAAEAAKYT
-126 AAAAAVAV
+126 DDDVIAAAAAAAEA
-134 AEDTTVAE
+134 AEDPELVEAEAWASPLTLE
-142 TEPVVSAAETEPVVS
+142 TEAEH
-157 AEKKTEYSQ
+157 AQ
-166 WMRHWMRSVSV
+166 WMRHWMRSISV

-184 LPAGKIELIPEL
+184 LPAGKIEMIPEL
-196 RYDTRNAMVSIK
+196 RYDTRNAMASMKFPV
-208 LPMQIN
+208 QIN

-233 FASDSSMQPLGDKL
+233 FASGSSMQPLGDKL

-266 AAVPKALDDGYAA
+266 AAIPKAIDDGYAA

-289 MYEDGRKVGARYRVG
+289 MDEDGRKVGARYRVG
-304 LDTTLKQSNQL
+304 LNTTLQQSNQL
-315 AAAMMES
+315 TAAMMES

-335 QAGISAEDYKSTIE
+335 QAGISAEDYEYTIE
-349 ALAWVAKL
+349 AIAWFAKL
-357 YTNPG
+357 YANPG
-362 DTEMEQILG
+362 SLGGDAEMEQILG

-376 TDYYLDGRGRIVAMR
+376 TDFYLDGRGRIVAMR
-391 QNMTFPPLLSVLMD
+391 QNMTFPPLLSVLMG
-405 SEKNYQVTSWWRLNY
+405 SEKNYQVISWWRLNY

-427 LHATPQNT
+427 LQSTPQNT
-435 QNLTQIFPYLGTLMG
+435 QDLTQIFPYLGTLMG

-457 PSEQVQALQDLEYE
+457 PSAQVQALQDLEYE

>member
-7 LLAVATSALVLGAC
+7 LLAVATSALALGAC

-55 QEVDVPAAQAASA
+55 QEVEMPEPQAD
-68 ALADTAVAVAA
+68 LVAVAA
-79 KCIGGGDE
+79 ADE
-87 CTEDTASANAAAA
+87 AEYAAE
-100 NAAAAVD
+100 AAVYTAE
-107 AASAAAD
+107 AAGE
-114 AATAAAAADAAT
+114 AAAAAAEAAKYSDDDVI
-126 AAAAAVAV
+126 AAAAVAAEA
-134 AEDTTVAE
+134 AEDPELIEAEAWASPLTLE
-142 TEPVVSAAETEPVVS
+142 TEAEH
-157 AEKKTEYSQ
+157 AQ
-166 WMRHWMRSVSV
+166 WMRHWMRSISV

-184 LPAGKIELIPEL
+184 LPAGKIEMIPEL
-196 RYDTRNAMVSIK
+196 RYDTRNAMASMKFPV
-208 LPMQIN
+208 QIN

-233 FASDSSMQPLGDKL
+233 FASGSSMQPLGDKL

-266 AAVPKALDDGYAA
+266 AAIPKAIDDGYAA

-289 MYEDGRKVGARYRVG
+289 MDEDGRKVGVRYRVG
-304 LDTTLKQSNQL
+304 LNTTLQQSNQL
-315 AAAMMES
+315 TAAMMES

-335 QAGISAEDYKSTIE
+335 QAGISAEDYEYTIE
-349 ALAWVAKL
+349 AIAWFAKL
-357 YTNPG
+357 YANPGSLGG

-376 TDYYLDGRGRIVAMR
+376 TDFYLDGRGRIVAMR
-391 QNMTFPPLLSVLMD
+391 QNMTFPPLLSVLMG
-405 SEKNYQVTSWWRLNY
+405 SEKNYQVISWWRLNY

-427 LHATPQNT
+427 LQSTPQNT
-435 QNLTQIFPYLGTLMG
+435 QDLTQIFPYLGTLMG

-457 PSEQVQALQDLEYE
+457 PSAQVQALQDLEYE

>member
-7 LLAVATSALVLGAC
+7 LLAVATSALALGAC

-55 QEVDVPAAQAASA
+55 QEVEMPEPQAD
-68 ALADTAVAVAA
+68 LVAVAA
-79 KCIGGGDE
+79 ADE
-87 CTEDTASANAAAA
+87 AEDTAEAAG
-100 NAAAAVD
+100 
-107 AASAAAD
+107 
-114 AATAAAAADAAT
+114 AAAAAAAEAAKYT
-126 AAAAAVAV
+126 DDDVIAAAAAAAEA
-134 AEDTTVAE
+134 AEDPELVEAEAWASPLTLE
-142 TEPVVSAAETEPVVS
+142 TEAEY
-157 AEKKTEYSQ
+157 AQ
-166 WMRHWMRSVSV
+166 WMRHWMRSISV

-184 LPAGKIELIPEL
+184 LPAGKIEMIPEL
-196 RYDTRNAMVSIK
+196 RYDTRNAMASMKFPV
-208 LPMQIN
+208 QIN

-233 FASDSSMQPLGDKL
+233 FASGSSMQPLGDKL

-266 AAVPKALDDGYAA
+266 AAIPKAIDDGYAA

-289 MYEDGRKVGARYRVG
+289 MDEDGRKVGARYRVG
-304 LDTTLKQSNQL
+304 LNTTLQQSNQL
-315 AAAMMES
+315 TAAMMES

-335 QAGISAEDYKSTIE
+335 QAGISAEDYEYTIE
-349 ALAWVAKL
+349 AIAWFAKL
-357 YTNPG
+357 YANPG
-362 DTEMEQILG
+362 SLGGDAEMEQILG

-376 TDYYLDGRGRIVAMR
+376 TDFYLDGRGRIVAMR
-391 QNMTFPPLLSVLMD
+391 QNMTFPPLLSVLMG
-405 SEKNYQVTSWWRLNY
+405 SEKNYQVISWWRLNY

-427 LHATPQNT
+427 LQSTPQNT
-435 QNLTQIFPYLGTLMG
+435 QDLTQIFPYLGTLMG

-457 PSEQVQALQDLEYE
+457 PSAQVQALQDLEYE

>member
-7 LLAVATSALVLGAC
+7 LLAVATSALALGAC

-55 QEVDVPAAQAASA
+55 QEVEMPEPQAD
-68 ALADTAVAVAA
+68 LVAVAA
-79 KCIGGGDE
+79 ADE
-87 CTEDTASANAAAA
+87 AEDTAEAAG
-100 NAAAAVD
+100 
-107 AASAAAD
+107 
-114 AATAAAAADAAT
+114 AAAAAAAEAAKYT
-126 AAAAAVAV
+126 DDDVIAAAAAAAEA
-134 AEDTTVAE
+134 AEDPELIEAEAWASPLTLE
-142 TEPVVSAAETEPVVS
+142 TEAEH
-157 AEKKTEYSQ
+157 AQ
-166 WMRHWMRSVSV
+166 WMRHWMRSISV

-184 LPAGKIELIPEL
+184 LPAGKIEMIPEL
-196 RYDTRNAMVSIK
+196 RYDTRNAMASMKFPV
-208 LPMQIN
+208 QIN

-233 FASDSSMQPLGDKL
+233 FASGSSMQPLGDKL

-266 AAVPKALDDGYAA
+266 AAIPKAIDDGYAA

-289 MYEDGRKVGARYRVG
+289 MDEDGRKVGARYRVG
-304 LDTTLKQSNQL
+304 LNTTLQQSNQL
-315 AAAMMES
+315 TAAMMES

-335 QAGISAEDYKSTIE
+335 QAGISAEDYEYTIE
-349 ALAWVAKL
+349 AIAWFAKL
-357 YTNPG
+357 YANPG
-362 DTEMEQILG
+362 SLGGDAEMEQILG

-376 TDYYLDGRGRIVAMR
+376 TDFYLDGRGRIVAMR
-391 QNMTFPPLLSVLMD
+391 QNMTFPPLLSVLMG
-405 SEKNYQVTSWWRLNY
+405 SEKNYQVISWWRLNY

-427 LHATPQNT
+427 LQSTPQNT
-435 QNLTQIFPYLGTLMG
+435 QDLTQIFPYLGTLMG

-457 PSEQVQALQDLEYE
+457 PSAQVQALQDLEYE

>member
-1 MKTSIR
+1 VKTSIR
-7 LLAVATSALVLGAC
+7 LLAVATSALALGAC

-55 QEVDVPAAQAASA
+55 QEVEMPEPQAD
-68 ALADTAVAVAA
+68 LVAVAA
-79 KCIGGGDE
+79 ADE
-87 CTEDTASANAAAA
+87 AEDTAEAAG
-100 NAAAAVD
+100 
-107 AASAAAD
+107 
-114 AATAAAAADAAT
+114 AAAAAAAEAAKYT
-126 AAAAAVAV
+126 DDDVIAAAAAAAEA
-134 AEDTTVAE
+134 AEDPELVEAEAWASPLTLE
-142 TEPVVSAAETEPVVS
+142 TEAEY
-157 AEKKTEYSQ
+157 AQ
-166 WMRHWMRSVSV
+166 WMRHWMRSISV

-184 LPAGKIELIPEL
+184 LPAGKIEMIPEL
-196 RYDTRNAMVSIK
+196 RYDTRNAMASMKFPV
-208 LPMQIN
+208 QIN

-233 FASDSSMQPLGDKL
+233 FASGSSMQPLGDKL

-266 AAVPKALDDGYAA
+266 AAIPKAIDDGYAA

-289 MYEDGRKVGARYRVG
+289 MDEDGRKVGARYRVG
-304 LDTTLKQSNQL
+304 LNTTLQQSNQL
-315 AAAMMES
+315 TAAMMES

-335 QAGISAEDYKSTIE
+335 QAGISAEDYEYTIE
-349 ALAWVAKL
+349 AIAWFAKL
-357 YTNPG
+357 YANPG
-362 DTEMEQILG
+362 SLGGDAEMEQILG

-376 TDYYLDGRGRIVAMR
+376 TDFYLDGRGRIVAMR
-391 QNMTFPPLLSVLMD
+391 QNMTFPPLLSVLMG
-405 SEKNYQVTSWWRLNY
+405 SEKNYQVISWWRLNY

-427 LHATPQNT
+427 LQSTPQNT
-435 QNLTQIFPYLGTLMG
+435 QDLTQIFPYLGTLMG

-457 PSEQVQALQDLEYE
+457 PSAQVQALQDLEYE

>member
-55 QEVDVPAAQAASA
+55 QEVEMPEPQAD
-68 ALADTAVAVAA
+68 LVAVAA
-79 KCIGGGDE
+79 ADE
-87 CTEDTASANAAAA
+87 AEDTAEAAG
-100 NAAAAVD
+100 
-107 AASAAAD
+107 
-114 AATAAAAADAAT
+114 AAAAAAAEAAKYT
-126 AAAAAVAV
+126 DDDVIAAAAAAAEA
-134 AEDTTVAE
+134 AEDPELVEAEAWASPLTLE
-142 TEPVVSAAETEPVVS
+142 TEAEY
-157 AEKKTEYSQ
+157 AQ
-166 WMRHWMRSVSV
+166 WMRHWMRSISV

-184 LPAGKIELIPEL
+184 LPAGKIEMIPEL
-196 RYDTRNAMVSIK
+196 RYDTRNAMASMKFPV
-208 LPMQIN
+208 QIN

-233 FASDSSMQPLGDKL
+233 FASGSSMQPLGDKL

-266 AAVPKALDDGYAA
+266 AAIPKAIDDGYAA

-289 MYEDGRKVGARYRVG
+289 MDEDGRKVGARYRVG
-304 LDTTLKQSNQL
+304 LNTTLQQSNQL
-315 AAAMMES
+315 TAAMMES

-335 QAGISAEDYKSTIE
+335 QAGISAEDYEYTIE
-349 ALAWVAKL
+349 AIAWFAKL
-357 YTNPG
+357 YANPG
-362 DTEMEQILG
+362 SLGGDAEMEQILG

-376 TDYYLDGRGRIVAMR
+376 TDFYLDGRGRIVAMR
-391 QNMTFPPLLSVLMD
+391 QNMTFPPLLSVLMG
-405 SEKNYQVTSWWRLNY
+405 SEKNYQVISWWRLNY

-427 LHATPQNT
+427 LQSTPQNT
-435 QNLTQIFPYLGTLMG
+435 QDLTQIFPYLGTLMG

-457 PSEQVQALQDLEYE
+457 PSAQVQALQDLEYE

>member
-7 LLAVATSALVLGAC
+7 LLAVATSALALGAC

-55 QEVDVPAAQAASA
+55 QEVEMPEPQAD
-68 ALADTAVAVAA
+68 LVAVAA
-79 KCIGGGDE
+79 ADE
-87 CTEDTASANAAAA
+87 AEDTAEAAGE
-100 NAAAAVD
+100 
-107 AASAAAD
+107 
-114 AATAAAAADAAT
+114 AAAAAAEAAKYSDDDVI
-126 AAAAAVAV
+126 AAAAVAAEA
-134 AEDTTVAE
+134 AEDPELIEAEAWASPLTLE
-142 TEPVVSAAETEPVVS
+142 TEAEH
-157 AEKKTEYSQ
+157 AQ
-166 WMRHWMRSVSV
+166 WMRHWMRSISV

-184 LPAGKIELIPEL
+184 LPAGKIEMIPEL
-196 RYDTRNAMVSIK
+196 RYDTRNAMASMKFPV
-208 LPMQIN
+208 QIN

-233 FASDSSMQPLGDKL
+233 FASGSSMQPLGDKL

-266 AAVPKALDDGYAA
+266 AAIPKAIDDGYAA

-289 MYEDGRKVGARYRVG
+289 MDEDGRKVGARYRVG
-304 LDTTLKQSNQL
+304 LNTTLQQSNQL
-315 AAAMMES
+315 TAAMMES

-335 QAGISAEDYKSTIE
+335 QAGISAEDYEYTIE
-349 ALAWVAKL
+349 AIAWFAKL
-357 YTNPG
+357 YANPG
-362 DTEMEQILG
+362 SLGGDAEMEQILG

-376 TDYYLDGRGRIVAMR
+376 TDFYLDGRGRIVAMR
-391 QNMTFPPLLSVLMD
+391 QNMTFPPLLSVLMG
-405 SEKNYQVTSWWRLNY
+405 SEKNYQVISWWRLNY

-427 LHATPQNT
+427 LQSTPQNT
-435 QNLTQIFPYLGTLMG
+435 QDLTQIFPYLGTLMG

-457 PSEQVQALQDLEYE
+457 PSAQVQALQDLEYE